1 MRFVFLGPVFCLQL
15 PSDSA
20 SPRTPL
26 LLANLY
32 FCLRG
37 SGLTPYSSCTCR
49 AHQEETRPPKPGFS
63 SECVTKGERGFSRD
77 VSLQDVCELLRLTF
91 IMIMIINIDVN
102 TFYKKIFQN
111 KISFNRK
118 NHNAK
123 LWLPS
128 S

>member
-49 AHQEETRPPKPGFS
+49 AHKYGKSPV
-63 SECVTKGERGFSRD
+63 ECRTLAVQGSLFYTYLFDRYYYLANLYPLNESIKGADEG
-77 VSLQDVCELLRLTF
+77 
-91 IMIMIINIDVN
+91 MIMELILNPPNVGVPQVYAPYRG
-102 TFYKKIFQN
+102 T
-111 KISFNRK
+111 
-118 NHNAK
+118 
-123 LWLPS
+123 L
-128 S
+128 

>member
-1 MRFVFLGPVFCLQL
+1 CLQL

-49 AHQEETRPPKPGFS
+49 AHIKKPG
-63 SECVTKGERGFSRD
+63 TKSPGYGA
-77 VSLQDVCELLRLTF
+77 VLKVHLRE
-91 IMIMIINIDVN
+91 
-102 TFYKKIFQN
+102 K
-111 KISFNRK
+111 
-118 NHNAK
+118 
-123 LWLPS
+123 
-128 S
+128 